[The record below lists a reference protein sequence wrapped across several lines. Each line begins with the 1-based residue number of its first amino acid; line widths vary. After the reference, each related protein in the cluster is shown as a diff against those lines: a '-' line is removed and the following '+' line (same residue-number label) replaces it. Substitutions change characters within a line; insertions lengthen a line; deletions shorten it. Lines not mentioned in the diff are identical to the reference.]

1 MDCYAQLWIARDSQ
15 GWLGIARDIQE
26 QPGIARDSQG
36 QLGIARDSQ
45 GQVQIITHSQR
56 QQEIARDSQG
66 QVQIITHSQRQLEGL
81 ECADNFGQII
91 TFLHMFF
98 LYCSSLF
105 SICII
110 VPVLDLIFAVLL
122 RSKCWS
128 HTNDSSFM
136 TFYTCILIYTYDKYS
151 GLTSVL
157 IAQ

>member
-1 MDCYAQLWIARDSQ
+1 MDSKRQLGMARNSQ
-15 GWLGIARDIQE
+15 GYL
-26 QPGIARDSQG
+26 GIARDSQG
-36 QLGIARDSQ
+36 QLGTARDSQ
-45 GQVQIITHSQR
+45 GQLGIGTDNNTQL
-56 QQEIARDSQG
+56 EIARDSQG
-66 QVQIITHSQRQLEGL
+66 QLGIGTHSQRQLEGL
-81 ECADNFGQII
+81 GCADNFGQII
-91 TFLHMFF
+91 TFLHKFF
-98 LYCSSLF
+98 LYCWSRF

-136 TFYTCILIYTYDKYS
+136 TFYTCILINTYDKYS